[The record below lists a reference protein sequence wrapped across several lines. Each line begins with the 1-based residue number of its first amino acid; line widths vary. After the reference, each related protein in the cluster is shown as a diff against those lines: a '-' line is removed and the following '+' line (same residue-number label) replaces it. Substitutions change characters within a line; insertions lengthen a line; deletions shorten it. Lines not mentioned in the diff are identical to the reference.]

1 MLAKS
6 AMSDPRDFINFDEID
21 KDGPQSYRRTISVSP
36 SELQRDEIV
45 NVGPVAIKAAVQKGS
60 RPGEYLVEGSASFTA
75 DLMCARCLEPYP
87 FASSSTFH
95 LRFHPRPEVPQRQE
109 EEIEIAPDELDVE
122 FYTGRQIP
130 LRHLALE
137 QIQLSIPM
145 KPLCREDCLGLCP
158 TCGTNR
164 NREACACVEAVAD
177 ERWGALSEI
186 RQAIKKRES

>member
-6 AMSDPRDFINFDEID
+6 AMADPRDFINF
-21 KDGPQSYRRTISVSP
+21 
-36 SELQRDEIV
+36 DEIV

-60 RPGEYLVEGSASFTA
+60 RPREYFIEGSASFTA

-95 LRFHPRPEVPQRQE
+95 LRFQPRPEVPRQD

-122 FYTGRQIP
+122 FYTDRQIP
-130 LRHLALE
+130 LRDLALE
-137 QIQLSIPM
+137 QIQLSMPM

-164 NREACACVEAVAD
+164 NREACACVESVAD
-177 ERWGALSEI
+177 ERLGALREI